1 MLHRKI
7 RLLKRVPVFR
17 NPRTDF
23 HGARRPV
30 ATVLR
35 GSAVLRSMAS
45 RFASFPSVHQ
55 TYKRKVV
62 PRRRAVSAAAGLR
75 AVRRLVACALA
86 FAATGGF
93 AMEPFTLG
101 GHTLGQRADTVMAD
115 PQYDC
120 GGLSGCFLFEA
131 CSTDL
136 ESGHGEF
143 MNVPIEGLT
152 LYITGERIS
161 GIEASFAEPE
171 FERVLAALQEEY
183 GSGEAADD
191 ATPGNVVRIWRKGSR
206 VLRIERLLRPDRSSV
221 IVAERNILSELTG
234 R

>member
-1 MLHRKI
+1 
-7 RLLKRVPVFR
+7 
-17 NPRTDF
+17 
-23 HGARRPV
+23 
-30 ATVLR
+30 
-35 GSAVLRSMAS
+35 
-45 RFASFPSVHQ
+45 
-55 TYKRKVV
+55 
-62 PRRRAVSAAAGLR
+62 
-75 AVRRLVACALA
+75 
-86 FAATGGF
+86 
-93 AMEPFTLG
+93 MEPFTLG
-101 GHTLGQRADTVMAD
+101 GHKLGQRADTVMAD

-131 CSTDL
+131 CTYL
-136 ESGHGEF
+136 ESAHGEF

-152 LYITGERIS
+152 LYITGERVS

-183 GSGEAADD
+183 GTGEIADG
-191 ATPGNVVRIWRKGSR
+191 ATPGNVVRIWREGSR